1 MDNGHWTMDM
11 FTCCGRYFRQESSL
25 KKLQEI
31 QTLVQADD
39 HNDRRDDRGDHSNHN
54 DRIVLNVGKMETN
67 NNVYNTLIV

>member
-1 MDNGHWTMDM
+1 MDI

-39 HNDRRDDRGDHSNHN
+39 HNDRRDDRGDHN
-54 DRIVLNVGKMETN
+54 DRIILNVGKMETN